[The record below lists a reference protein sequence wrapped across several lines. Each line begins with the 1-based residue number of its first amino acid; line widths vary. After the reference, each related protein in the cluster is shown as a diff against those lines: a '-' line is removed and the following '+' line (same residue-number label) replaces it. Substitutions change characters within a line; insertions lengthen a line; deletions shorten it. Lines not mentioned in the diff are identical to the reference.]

1 MSTAGLVLGMTGLAI
16 CVRGI
21 FVFYPFYLILLAPL
35 FVVVG
40 LPLSGAAF
48 YRARTDGTSLI
59 IPLAGLA
66 TNAVAAALSTP
77 LGFVFGG
84 YAAFVLSEGGGG
96 DWAP

>member
-1 MSTAGLVLGMTGLAI
+1 MSTAGLVLGITGLAF
-16 CVRGI
+16 CVAGLI
-21 FVFYPFYLILLAPL
+21 AFYPILLVPF

-59 IPLAGLA
+59 IPLVGLA

-77 LGFVFGG
+77 LGFIIAWVG
-84 YAAFVLSEGGGG
+84 AAFALSGGGN
-96 DWAP
+96 WPH